1 MAVNCP
7 DPNFP
12 IEEFVNVLADSSF
25 SLGASDGSPHW
36 EMSGG
41 WSQGNFIVN
50 GVSVTNGIHFRQ
62 KSGQFLASYGAGE
75 NDIINGESF
84 RLSVSISRDED
95 NNGKIRGTWGSI
107 TTSFF
112 PGSFVV
118 SIDAPAS
125 GDFRLDV
132 QSGAN
137 TFTGSVNSI
146 SLRKLNCR
154 KDTDVGGGGGFGG
167 GGSGN
172 IGGAIL
178 LAGET
183 PKSGFSNN
191 FHAEEQDGYGSDM
204 RIFSNE
210 INDDFDRNLIGG
222 Q

>member
-25 SLGASDGSPHW
+25 SLGASDGAPHW
-36 EMSGG
+36 RFSGG
-41 WSQGNFIVN
+41 WTQGNFIVN

-62 KSGQFLASYGAGE
+62 KSDQFLANYGAGE
-75 NDIINGESF
+75 NDIIEGETF
-84 RLSVSISRDED
+84 ELSVSITRDVG
-95 NNGKIRGTWGSI
+95 NKGKIRGAWGANI
-107 TTSFF
+107 TSFF
-112 PGSFVV
+112 PGSFTVFM
-118 SIDAPAS
+118 IAS
-125 GDFRLDV
+125 SAGDFNLNV

-146 SLRKLNCR
+146 SFRKLNCR
-154 KDTDVGGGGGFGG
+154 KDTEIGGGGGFGG

-178 LAGET
+178 LSGEVPET
-183 PKSGFSNN
+183 GFAKNL
-191 FHAEEQDGYGSDM
+191 YGDRKEIFGTDM
-204 RIFSNE
+204 KRENE
-210 INDDFDRNLIGG
+210 INDDYGKDLLGG